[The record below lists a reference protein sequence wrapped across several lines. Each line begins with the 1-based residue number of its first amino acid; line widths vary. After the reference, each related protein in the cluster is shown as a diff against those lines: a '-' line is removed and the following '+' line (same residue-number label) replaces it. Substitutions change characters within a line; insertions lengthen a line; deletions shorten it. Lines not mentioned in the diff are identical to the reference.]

1 MRSKMVEIGVV
12 LALSLPPFS
21 SCSANGF
28 KGMAKELARAAL
40 KAKIDRVAVLPFIA
54 AGSGASGDGWNISE
68 KLITQL
74 VQTGKVQAV
83 ERSLL
88 RNLMDEHHLAQTGA
102 VDQTTVKKLG
112 RIFSAEG
119 IVTGSFVAIGR
130 EAVVNAR
137 LINVE
142 TGVIIAAVE
151 RRVDRE
157 WLDSAAPRFA
167 IGQLASVWVP
177 APEMNVEIPSLM
189 PVGAPELRDAPAD
202 GSCEGASDRVDRLE
216 SEILDLKARYW
227 AGQLKKGGALTQ
239 VKVNPGSTIT
249 DPSIKKAF
257 YDRLKYW
264 YDLDDIPALTPSEV
278 QRFVSIDGKAYSLYR
293 ECGV

>member
-1 MRSKMVEIGVV
+1 
-12 LALSLPPFS
+12 
-21 SCSANGF
+21 
-28 KGMAKELARAAL
+28 MAKELARAAM
-40 KAKIDRVAVLPFIA
+40 KAKIERVAVLPFTA
-54 AGSGASGDGWNISE
+54 AGGGSSGDGWNVSE

-102 VDQTTVKKLG
+102 VDPTTVKKIGKIL
-112 RIFSAEG
+112 SAEG
-119 IVTGSFVAIGR
+119 IVTGSLVAIGR

-157 WLDSAAPRFA
+157 WLDSAMDSFPV
-167 IGQLASVWVP
+167 GPPASVWVP
-177 APEMNVEIPSLM
+177 APELTVEVPAALS
-189 PVGAPELRDAPAD
+189 VSAPELRDAPAD
-202 GSCEGASDRVDRLE
+202 GSCEGASARIDSLE
-216 SEILDLKARYW
+216 REILDIKARYW
-227 AGQLKKGGALTQ
+227 AGRLKKGGALAH

-249 DPSIKKAF
+249 DPALKKAF

-264 YDLDDIPALTPSEV
+264 YDLDHVPALTPSEV
-278 QRFVSIDGKAYSLYR
+278 RRFVSIDGKAYSLYR
-293 ECGV
+293 ECGA